1 MKKLIYLFA
10 FLFVLALIPA
20 EAQNFTINTVGV
32 TVLASDSLT
41 DTEARDTTVLIKLA
55 PGNQPYG
62 LSCFVSGTALT
73 GTIDVDV
80 NYQFSNNGTTW
91 YTVASDSIAAGN
103 LTYIHEDINGITGR
117 YFRVLR
123 TGVGTQTTSMRVV
136 LYVFRVPD

>member
-32 TVLASDSLT
+32 TVLASDSIT

-62 LSCFVSGTALT
+62 YSVHVAATAGT
-73 GTIDVDV
+73 GTVDIDV
-80 NYQFSNNGTTW
+80 NYQTSNDGVSWFTHT
-91 YTVASDSIAAGN
+91 SDSIAAGN
-103 LTYIHEDINGITGR
+103 LTYIHEDINGVGAR
-117 YFRVLR
+117 YIRVLR
-123 TGVGTQTTSMRVV
+123 TGVGTQLTGSKVV